1 VWRLSLPTAAPPLAL
16 PGEPLIDWGGALR
29 WYADIPQEIAVR
41 EVAAASQGTAL
52 RWRGP
57 PSGSR
62 FHPLPAALASLHR
75 ALKERF
81 DPAGI
86 FNRGRLIAGL

>member
-1 VWRLSLPTAAPPLAL
+1 MPAATAPLAL

-29 WYADIPQEIAVR
+29 WYEDVPAD
-41 EVAAASQGTAL
+41 VATRDVARAAQGTAL

-57 PSGSR
+57 TPAGESR
-62 FHPLPAALASLHR
+62 FHPLLPATASLHR
-75 ALKERF
+75 RLKERF

-86 FNRGRLIAGL
+86 FNPGRLITAR

>member
-1 VWRLSLPTAAPPLAL
+1 
-16 PGEPLIDWGGALR
+16 
-29 WYADIPQEIAVR
+29 VR
-41 EVAAASQGTAL
+41 QVVQASQGTAL

-57 PSGSR
+57 SPASR
-62 FHPLPAALASLHR
+62 FHPLPAAIASLHR
-75 ALKERF
+75 RLKERF